1 MSEPG
6 NHLEESSTSQLFD
19 LVIIGGG
26 PTGLFA
32 LFYAGMRQMRT
43 LLVES
48 QPFLGGQ
55 LTALYP
61 EKEIYDVA
69 GFPRVQAAE
78 LVENL
83 VEQARSGHPEAV
95 VRLAER
101 VTGLAASETSRPGRP
116 VWTVRTDQDQYRAR
130 AVLIC
135 AGIGSFSP
143 KRMDQPGVR
152 ELEGR
157 GVEYTV
163 RNKEAYRGQRV
174 LVVGGGDSAVDFA
187 LMLAPVASH
196 VTLIHRR
203 GEFRAQEESVERL
216 RESPVEIRLFHE
228 LRRVEGEGHVTG
240 AVLFDNRTQEESH
253 LDLDSVVI
261 GTGFAANL
269 GPIRDWGLDLEG
281 NQIKVNTRGETNLPG
296 IYAAGDICTYP
307 GKLRLI
313 ATGFGEAATAVNNA
327 KAYLE
332 PGAAAFPGHSSEKMA
347 KAR

>member
-1 MSEPG
+1 MNGTDNRQEDPSAG
-6 NHLEESSTSQLFD
+6 QLFD
-19 LVIIGGG
+19 TAIIGGG

-32 LFYAGMRQMRT
+32 MFYAGMRQMRT

-83 VEQARSGHPEAV
+83 VEQARAGNPDAV
-95 VRLAER
+95 LRLAER
-101 VTGLAASETSRPGRP
+101 VTGLAAGEEEAPGRP
-116 VWTVRTDQDQYRAR
+116 LWTLHTDQGQYLTRS
-130 AVLIC
+130 VLIC
-135 AGIGSFSP
+135 AGIGAFSP

-157 GVEYTV
+157 GIEYTV
-163 RNKEAYRGQRV
+163 RNKEAYRGKRV

-187 LMLAPVASH
+187 LMLAPVAAR

-203 GEFRAQEESVERL
+203 GEFRAQEESVQRL
-216 RESPVEIRLFHE
+216 RQSGTEIRLFHE
-228 LRRVEGEGHVTG
+228 LRRVEGENRVTG
-240 AVLFDNRTQEESH
+240 AVIYDNRTQEESR
-253 LDLDSVVI
+253 LDLDAVVI

-269 GPIRDWGLDLEG
+269 GPIRDWGVELEG
-281 NQIKVNTRGETNLPG
+281 NQIRVNSRGETNLPG

-332 PGAAAFPGHSSEKMA
+332 PGTAAFPGHSSEKVV